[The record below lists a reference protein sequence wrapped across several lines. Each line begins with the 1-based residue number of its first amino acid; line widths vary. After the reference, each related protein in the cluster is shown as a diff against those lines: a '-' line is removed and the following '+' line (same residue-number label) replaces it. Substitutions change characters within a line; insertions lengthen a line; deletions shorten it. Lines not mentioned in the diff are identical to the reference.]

1 MQEKIKTIH
10 VYLSEEDTQTVIDAD
25 PPQAKINRLAL
36 CYLWFL
42 GVFFSLIP
50 LCAIILST
58 VLPPYAAVVTKT
70 LTITFSLHP
79 TGGQGRL
86 YTLPAISKTEQE
98 TVPATGES
106 LLLATQAVGVITFFN
121 GQFTRQIVPAGTK
134 LTGKDGIGVVT
145 QEEAIIPPATP
156 TTPPTYGNTSVTAY
170 SAISGTSGNISAHD
184 IDQECCG
191 SSILAENLDSFSG
204 GKNAIDVTVVQQRDI
219 TNAANTLKEHLSQE
233 ANNTAEQEL
242 TEGLQLFPL
251 ACTNTTSANKNAGDQ
266 AQTISVTATTTC
278 TPFAFSRAE
287 VQQHATSILA
297 SFVPRTDRII
307 RVTLLLVSET
317 LRNRQPETGTVTL
330 VVTAYLTPIRY
341 ASVRFVR

>member
-25 PPQAKINRLAL
+25 PPQAKSNRLAL
-36 CYLWFL
+36 WYLWFL

-50 LCAIILST
+50 LCAIILSN
-58 VLPPYAAVVTKT
+58 VLPPYTAVVTKT
-70 LTITFSLHP
+70 LTITFSVHP
-79 TGGQGRL
+79 TSNQGQL
-86 YTLPAISKTEQE
+86 YQLPAIIKTAQE
-98 TVPATGES
+98 TVLATGES
-106 LLLATQAVGVITFFN
+106 LLSATQAVGVITFFN

-170 SAISGTSGNISAHD
+170 SAISGPSGNIPAHN

-219 TNAANTLKEHLSQE
+219 TNAANTLKEHLSQA
-233 ANNTAEQEL
+233 ANDTAEKEL
-242 TEGLQLFPL
+242 TEGFQLFPL
-251 ACTNTTSANKNAGDQ
+251 ACTNAISANHNAGDQ
-266 AQTISVTATTTC
+266 AQTISVIATTTC
-278 TPFAFSRAE
+278 IPFAFSRAE
-287 VQQHATSILA
+287 VQQHATIILA
-297 SFVPRTDRII
+297 SFVPRTDRTI

-317 LRNRQPETGTVTL
+317 ISNTKPVTGTVTL
-330 VVTAYLTPIRY
+330 VVTAYLTPIRHV
-341 ASVRFVR
+341 AARFVR